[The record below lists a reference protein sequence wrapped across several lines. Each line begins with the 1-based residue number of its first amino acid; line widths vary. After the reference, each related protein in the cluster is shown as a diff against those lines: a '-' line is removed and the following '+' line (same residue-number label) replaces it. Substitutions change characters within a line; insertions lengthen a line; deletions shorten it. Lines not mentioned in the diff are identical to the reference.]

1 MQMRNAVREGIMS
14 KRAKAFVKPLKIMN
28 AAEIP
33 EDYDISRFVGE
44 EYKRIFNLAFKTFY
58 YQFREGIR
66 RGIRGFLFHGEPGTG
81 KTSLAYA
88 VARELGRKFRDV
100 YLIAVDASD
109 IARPLYGESEMRIV
123 EIFEEARGLM
133 GYALMLFDDVESIFM
148 SRGRRG
154 IESWHIAQ
162 DNVFFHMLDELDTS
176 KVGVI
181 ATTNWF
187 KLVDKALVDRLYPIE
202 FKPLDLDTALAIA
215 EKRCRELGVRFE
227 KVKEEILSMNPPPK
241 SARQVERVV
250 LKYYIQMLERLEV
263 A

>member
-1 MQMRNAVREGIMS
+1 MS
-14 KRAKAFVKPLKIMN
+14 RKAKTFVKPLKVVN
-28 AAEIP
+28 AAGIP

-44 EYKRIFNLAFKTFY
+44 GYKCVFNLVFKTLY

-66 RGIRGFLFHGEPGTG
+66 RGIRGFLFYGEPGTG

-88 VARELGRKFRDV
+88 VTRELSKRFKNV
-100 YLIAVDASD
+100 YLVLVDASD

-123 EIFEEARGLM
+123 EIFEEAKGLM
-133 GYALMLFDDVESIFM
+133 GYTVMLFDDVESIFM
-148 SRGRRG
+148 SRGREG

-187 KLVDKALVDRLYPIE
+187 ELVDKALVDRLYPVKFE
-202 FKPLDLDTALAIA
+202 PLDLETALAIA
-215 EKRCRELGVRFE
+215 EKKCKELGVRFE
-227 KVKEEILSMNPPPK
+227 KVKEEILSMNSPPT
-241 SARQVERVV
+241 SARGVERIV
-250 LKYYIQMLERLEV
+250 LRHYIQMLERLDIV
-263 A
+263 

>member
-1 MQMRNAVREGIMS
+1 MS
-14 KRAKAFVKPLKIMN
+14 KKTKTFVKPLKVVN
-28 AAEIP
+28 AIEIS
-33 EDYDISRFVGE
+33 EDYDVGRFVGE
-44 EYKRIFNLAFKTFY
+44 KYRHVFNLVFKTFY

-66 RGIRGFLFHGEPGTG
+66 RGIRGFLFYGEPGTG

-88 VARELGRKFRDV
+88 VARELGKRFRDV
-100 YLIAVDASD
+100 YLISVDASD

-123 EIFEEARGLM
+123 EIFEEAKRLM
-133 GYALMLFDDVESIFM
+133 GYTVMLFDDVESIFM

-187 KLVDKALVDRLYPIE
+187 KLVDKALVDRLYPVE
-202 FKPLDLDTALAIA
+202 FKPLDLETALAIA

-227 KVKEEILSMNPPPK
+227 KVKEEILSTNPPPK
-241 SARQVERVV
+241 SAREVERMV
-250 LKYYIQMLERLEV
+250 LRHYIQMLERLEIP
-263 A
+263 